1 MFDVLLRE
9 VAARFGM
16 GDKAL
21 PLVQMLLAY
30 MTNKDTG
37 GLIGFLEKFK
47 AANLGPIVQS
57 WLGGGPSAQPIT
69 NTQL

>member
-1 MFDVLLRE
+1 MHKKGIPMFDVLLRE

-30 MTNKDTG
+30 GRKSKTK
-37 GLIGFLEKFK
+37 K
-47 AANLGPIVQS
+47 P
-57 WLGGGPSAQPIT
+57 
-69 NTQL
+69 